1 MAEFTH
7 ESTES
12 QEEEELQEEVLDF
25 APAALDDSL
34 PEVEDPLQE
43 INLGTEEDPRPTFI
57 SALLKG
63 PLKNE
68 LVALLQ
74 EFKDCF
80 AWHYHEMP
88 GLDRELVEHKL
99 PIKEGYLPVKQAR
112 RRMSMDTELKVKE
125 EIERLL
131 KAGFIRPAIYADWL
145 ANIVPVLKRKTGA
158 VRICVDYRNLNE
170 ASPKDEYPMPMADM
184 LVDGAA
190 HNQMLSF
197 MDGNAGYNQIMMAEE
212 DIHKTAFMCPGHIGA
227 FEYTVMP
234 FGLRNAG
241 ATYQRAM
248 NSVFHDMI
256 GHSLEVYIDDV
267 VIKSPEEGNH
277 MTNLRRAFLRMR
289 RHKLKM
295 NPKKCVFGVQAGN
308 FLGFLVHQRG
318 IEIDKN
324 KAKSIVE
331 ALPPRNKKELQ
342 SLLGKINF
350 LRRFISNSAGKI
362 QPFSSLLRLKQEQ
375 TFKWEEQHQQAFEE
389 IKHYLSNPPV
399 LSPPKRGRPL
409 KLYISASEVSIGSL
423 LVQDNKEGKEQAVYY
438 LSRTLTEVER
448 KYSAIERLCLAL
460 YFTAVKL
467 RHYMLPYTIYIIAK
481 TDLIKYMLTRP
492 MLRGRI
498 GKWTLALTEFAFR
511 YVPQKAV
518 KGQAVA
524 DFLADH
530 PGEEIENMDSLDI
543 ANADLLTRAHTCLN
557 NPIYSV
563 HLTPWKLYFD
573 GSKTDI
579 TSEAGIVLEEPLGI
593 RHCYSFQLDFQ
604 CTNNRVEYEALIIGL
619 EMLVELGI
627 QSVEILG
634 DSMLV
639 LKQIAGEYKCLS
651 PSLAVYLVA
660 ARNLLT
666 EFREATWEHIP
677 REENFAANELAQV
690 ATGIQIPEDCVQ
702 RIIKIGK
709 KSLPSVLA
717 RGMEIDV
724 NSATITEDD
733 WRNPIMTYL
742 RYPTLPSEKKVRI
755 MALNY
760 LMWNEDL
767 VRKSKDEV
775 LLRCLR
781 KKEYMKVMGETHEGI
796 CGAHQGGR
804 KMCWLIRRYGYFWP
818 TMMKDCINY
827 SKGCESCQRH
837 GPVQQ
842 APSVPMNPVVKPWPF
857 RGWAMD
863 LIGKIYP
870 ASSQQ
875 HCFIIVATDYFTKWV
890 EAKAV
895 KSTTSQEI
903 IIFIEEQIIQ
913 RFGIPESITTDRGS
927 SFISREMLD
936 MAEAFKF
943 RLLQSTPYYA
953 QANGQAESSNKV
965 IINIIRKMLEKNPKQ
980 WHEKLSETLWAY
992 RTSKREATAMTPY
1005 ALTYG
1010 HDAIL
1015 PMEIAVQSLRIAHQH
1030 DLVGEDYSQAMLLEL
1045 EGLDAS
1051 RIDTLNKLLA
1061 GKQAVSRAYNK
1072 RVRNKSFEEGEI
1084 VWRAVLPLGTH
1095 VAGYGKWSPTW
1106 EGPFIINQI
1115 LGMGA
1120 YRLQDRD
1127 GEVHTAPINGKWLK
1141 KFYPTMWDSQ
1151 AVQTDPGI
1159 DTGFN

>member
-7 ESTES
+7 ESIKE
-12 QEEEELQEEVLDF
+12 QEEEVLQEEVLEF

-57 SALLKG
+57 STLLKE
-63 PLKNE
+63 PLKAE
-68 LVALLQ
+68 LTALLQ
-74 EFKDCF
+74 EFRDCF
-80 AWHYHEMP
+80 AWHYHEML
-88 GLDRELVEHKL
+88 GLDRQLVEHKL
-99 PIKEGYLPVKQAR
+99 PIKDGYLPVKQAR
-112 RRMSMDTELKVKE
+112 RR
-125 EIERLL
+125 I
-131 KAGFIRPAIYADWL
+131 
-145 ANIVPVLKRKTGA
+145 KTGA

-197 MDGNAGYNQIMMAEE
+197 MDGNAG
-212 DIHKTAFMCPGHIGA
+212 
-227 FEYTVMP
+227 
-234 FGLRNAG
+234 
-241 ATYQRAM
+241 
-248 NSVFHDMI
+248 
-256 GHSLEVYIDDV
+256 
-267 VIKSPEEGNH
+267 
-277 MTNLRRAFLRMR
+277 
-289 RHKLKM
+289 
-295 NPKKCVFGVQAGN
+295 
-308 FLGFLVHQRG
+308 
-318 IEIDKN
+318 
-324 KAKSIVE
+324 
-331 ALPPRNKKELQ
+331 
-342 SLLGKINF
+342 
-350 LRRFISNSAGKI
+350 KI

-375 TFKWEEQHQQAFEE
+375 TFKWEEQHQQAFQE

-409 KLYISASEVSIGSL
+409 KLYVSASEVSIGSL

-448 KYSAIERLCLAL
+448 RYSAIERLCLAL

-467 RHYMLPYTIYIIAK
+467 RHYMLPHTIYIIAK

-498 GKWTLALTEFAFR
+498 GKWTLALTEFT
-511 YVPQKAV
+511 
-518 KGQAVA
+518 
-524 DFLADH
+524 L
-530 PGEEIENMDSLDI
+530 
-543 ANADLLTRAHTCLN
+543 RAHVCLN
-557 NPIYSV
+557 NPIYSI

-573 GSKTDI
+573 GSKTDKA
-579 TSEAGIVLEEPLGI
+579 SGAGIVLEEPLGV

-604 CTNNRVEYEALIIGL
+604 CTNNRAEYEALIIGL
-619 EMLVELGI
+619 EMLVELGV

-639 LKQIAGEYKCLS
+639 LKQIAGEYKCLN

-677 REENFAANELAQV
+677 REKNFAANELAQV
-690 ATGIQIPEDCVQ
+690 ASGIQMPEDCVQ
-702 RIIKIGK
+702 RIIKIGR
-709 KSLPSVLA
+709 KSLPSVLT
-717 RGMEIDV
+717 RGMEIEV
-724 NSATITEDD
+724 NSASITGDE
-733 WRNPIMTYL
+733 WREPIMTYL
-742 RYPTLPSEKKVRI
+742 RYPTLPSEKRVRI
-755 MALNY
+755 MATNY

-775 LLRCLR
+775 LLRCLG
-781 KKEYMKVMGETHEGI
+781 KTEYMKVMGETHEGV

-818 TMMKDCINY
+818 TMMKDCIDY
-827 SKGCESCQRH
+827 SKGCEACQRH
-837 GPVQQ
+837 GPIQQ

-870 ASSQQ
+870 ASNQQ

-890 EAKAV
+890 EAK
-895 KSTTSQEI
+895 
-903 IIFIEEQIIQ
+903 
-913 RFGIPESITTDRGS
+913 P
-927 SFISREMLD
+927 
-936 MAEAFKF
+936 
-943 RLLQSTPYYA
+943 
-953 QANGQAESSNKV
+953 AESSNKV

-992 RTSKREATAMTPY
+992 RTSKREATGMTPY

-1030 DLVGEDYSQAMLLEL
+1030 GLTGEDYSQAMLLEL

-1061 GKQAVSRAYNK
+1061 GKQALFCFYCTFKTVSGYCIKNK
-1072 RVRNKSFEEGEI
+1072 K
-1084 VWRAVLPLGTH
+1084 
-1095 VAGYGKWSPTW
+1095 
-1106 EGPFIINQI
+1106 Q
-1115 LGMGA
+1115 
-1120 YRLQDRD
+1120 
-1127 GEVHTAPINGKWLK
+1127 
-1141 KFYPTMWDSQ
+1141 
-1151 AVQTDPGI
+1151 
-1159 DTGFN
+1159 

>member
-7 ESTES
+7 ESTEE
-12 QEEEELQEEVLDF
+12 QEEEVLQEEVLDF

-57 SALLKG
+57 STLLKE
-63 PLKNE
+63 PLKSE
-68 LVALLQ
+68 LMALLQ
-74 EFKDCF
+74 EFRDCF

-88 GLDRELVEHKL
+88 GLDR
-99 PIKEGYLPVKQAR
+99 Q
-112 RRMSMDTELKVKE
+112 
-125 EIERLL
+125 
-131 KAGFIRPAIYADWL
+131 
-145 ANIVPVLKRKTGA
+145 KTGA

-184 LVDGAA
+184 LIDGAA

-197 MDGNAGYNQIMMAEE
+197 MDGNAGYNQIMMAEQ

-248 NSVFHDMI
+248 NSIFHDMI

-267 VIKSPEEGNH
+267 
-277 MTNLRRAFLRMR
+277 
-289 RHKLKM
+289 
-295 NPKKCVFGVQAGN
+295 AGN

-318 IEIDKN
+318 IEVDKN
-324 KAKSIVE
+324 KAKSIME

-375 TFKWEEQHQQAFEE
+375 TFKWEEQHQQAFQE

-409 KLYISASEVSIGSL
+409 KLYVSASEVSIGSL

-448 KYSAIERLCLAL
+448 RYSAIERLCLAL

-467 RHYMLPYTIYIIAK
+467 RHYMLPHTIYIIAK

-498 GKWTLALTEFAFR
+498 GKWTLALTEFTLR

-543 ANADLLTRAHTCLN
+543 ANANLLTRAHVCLN
-557 NPIYSV
+557 NPIYSI

-573 GSKTDI
+573 GSKTDKA
-579 TSEAGIVLEEPLGI
+579 SGAGVVLEEPLGV

-604 CTNNRVEYEALIIGL
+604 CTNNRAEYEALIIGL

-639 LKQIAGEYKCLS
+639 LKQIAGEYKCLN

-666 EFREATWEHIP
+666 EFREATWEYIP

-690 ATGIQIPEDCVQ
+690 ASGIQMPGDCVQ
-702 RIIKIGK
+702 RIIKIGR
-709 KSLPSVLA
+709 KSLPSVLT
-717 RGMEIDV
+717 RGMEIEV
-724 NSATITEDD
+724 NSALITKDD
-733 WRNPIMTYL
+733 WREPIMTYL
-742 RYPTLPSEKKVRI
+742 QYPILPSEKRVRI
-755 MALNY
+755 MATNY

-775 LLRCLR
+775 LLRCLG
-781 KKEYMKVMGETHEGI
+781 KTEYMKVMGETHE
-796 CGAHQGGR
+796 
-804 KMCWLIRRYGYFWP
+804 
-818 TMMKDCINY
+818 
-827 SKGCESCQRH
+827 
-837 GPVQQ
+837 
-842 APSVPMNPVVKPWPF
+842 
-857 RGWAMD
+857 
-863 LIGKIYP
+863 
-870 ASSQQ
+870 
-875 HCFIIVATDYFTKWV
+875 
-890 EAKAV
+890 
-895 KSTTSQEI
+895 
-903 IIFIEEQIIQ
+903 
-913 RFGIPESITTDRGS
+913 RGS
-927 SFISREMLD
+927 M
-936 MAEAFKF
+936 
-943 RLLQSTPYYA
+943 
-953 QANGQAESSNKV
+953 G
-965 IINIIRKMLEKNPKQ
+965 
-980 WHEKLSETLWAY
+980 
-992 RTSKREATAMTPY
+992 
-1005 ALTYG
+1005 LTK
-1010 HDAIL
+1010 
-1015 PMEIAVQSLRIAHQH
+1015 
-1030 DLVGEDYSQAMLLEL
+1030 GEE
-1045 EGLDAS
+1045 
-1051 RIDTLNKLLA
+1051 RCA
-1061 GKQAVSRAYNK
+1061 G
-1072 RVRNKSFEEGEI
+1072 
-1084 VWRAVLPLGTH
+1084 
-1095 VAGYGKWSPTW
+1095 
-1106 EGPFIINQI
+1106 
-1115 LGMGA
+1115 
-1120 YRLQDRD
+1120 
-1127 GEVHTAPINGKWLK
+1127 
-1141 KFYPTMWDSQ
+1141 
-1151 AVQTDPGI
+1151 
-1159 DTGFN
+1159 